1 MRVRIYFLLLLTCLT
16 VLLATY
22 QWPVFP
28 WEAWPAI
35 LLLIALA
42 VLAESL
48 SFELPVGGRV
58 SLAFSL
64 YMAGLLYAGPLPALA
79 MAAIGAV
86 PPPDIKQRKPLFKMA
101 FNVVMLSLSVLLA
114 GVLFLE
120 LGGVPL
126 VYTSGASRAASG
138 LLVPVVVA
146 SSVMLLLNT
155 MFFSLVVSLSEG
167 VRLLRV
173 WRDQN
178 LVVYLTSF
186 VILALLGFGMAQLI
200 AVAGWSG
207 AALLVVPFAV
217 ARQTFQVYRQLADAY
232 TETIRSFV
240 AAIEAK
246 DPYTRGHSERVAQYS
261 RSIAQGVGM
270 RGHDLERVEFAAL
283 LHDVGKIGVSRS
295 LLMKPGQLTA
305 EEFAEIRLHPQTGC
319 VLVESVEF
327 LADIVPMVRFH
338 HERLDGTGY
347 PDGVQGSQIP
357 FEARI
362 LGVADAY
369 DAMTSD
375 RPYRRAL
382 SHEEAVEEMLRVAG
396 TQLDPQLV
404 AVFVDVMNPSSE
416 CVA

>member
-22 QWPVFP
+22 HWPVFP

-126 VYTSGASRAASG
+126 VYTSGASRATSG

-178 LVVYLTSF
+178 FAVYLTSF

-261 RSIAQGVGM
+261 RNIAQGVGM

-347 PDGVQGSQIP
+347 PDGIQGSQIP

-396 TQLDPQLV
+396 AQLDPQLV
-404 AVFVDVMNPSSE
+404 AVFVDVMSPSSE